1 MVSAIWEAEKAML
14 VRFNPKT
21 DLHVEAVKYD
31 LRLSR
36 ANITYHCCFPAHPNS
51 SDSLVRI
58 LLQTLIK
65 VVINK
70 HFPLGCSNL
79 ELKPVAATS
88 KKLYL
93 KCNIAIITTGNK
105 YIYLWDRSWFGASFS
120 CLILSRKPETK
131 LCCCISVCSP
141 LWSSHLH

>member
-1 MVSAIWEAEKAML
+1 MMVSAIWEAEKAML

-93 KCNIAIITTGNK
+93 KCNIAIITTGN
-105 YIYLWDRSWFGASFS
+105 LRPNFVVASL
-120 CLILSRKPETK
+120 CVLPCGLLI
-131 LCCCISVCSP
+131 CINIKVIQ
-141 LWSSHLH
+141 HKV